1 MYKKKGY
8 KYNEASAELI
18 LYEMEELCSALEEG
32 SVEERYLAKEFKELI
47 WKLERYYKGQG
58 WI

>member
-1 MYKKKGY
+1 MHKKKGY

-47 WKLERYYKGQG
+47 
-58 WI
+58 